1 MTQPSET
8 PAASISADARPAS
21 AAQVSAAMLIIGDEI
36 LSGRTRDA
44 NLHWLAERLGEQG
57 IAMREVRIVPDIEAE
72 IVDALNA
79 LRDRYRYVF
88 TTGGIGPT
96 HDDITAQSVAAAFG
110 VALERN
116 EEAVRLIAERAGK
129 ENLNEAR
136 LRMANIPAGGTLIY
150 NSLGGAP
157 GFRIGN
163 VFVMAGVP
171 SIMQVM
177 FEAIS
182 PTLEGGIPMLSRT
195 IHCNLAEG
203 TIAAGLGSIQE
214 TFADVGIGS
223 YPYFRRD
230 RAGVNIVLR
239 SPDQARLEAC
249 TRAVEAMI
257 HAAGGTTEPP
267 DSAG

>member
-1 MTQPSET
+1 MGGG
-8 PAASISADARPAS
+8 
-21 AAQVSAAMLIIGDEI
+21 QVSAAMLIIGDEI

-44 NLHWLAERLGEQG
+44 NLHWLAARLGEQG

-79 LRDRYRYVF
+79 LRHRYRYVF

-96 HDDITAQSVAAAFG
+96 HDDITAHCVAAAFG
-110 VALERN
+110 VPLERN

-136 LRMANIPAGGTLIY
+136 LRMANVPAGGVLIP

-163 VFVMAGVP
+163 VYVMAGVP

-177 FEAIS
+177 FEAIG
-182 PTLEGGIPMLSRT
+182 PTLDGGIPMLSRT
-195 IHCNLAEG
+195 VHCDLPEG
-203 TIAAGLGSIQE
+203 TIAGNLGRIQE
-214 TFADVGIGS
+214 DFADVGIGS

-239 SPDQARLEAC
+239 CPDRARLEECAQ
-249 TRAVEAMI
+249 AVTAMI
-257 HAAGGTTEPP
+257 HAAGGKTAPP
-267 DSAG
+267 DEAE